1 MPKSRLASTIQ
12 LWFKSSN
19 FHQTRSHH
27 TKYVSGGGDNKLVA
41 NKVSVIAS
49 ECGYTNERA
58 PLVTEGT
65 AQAIVQGGFAT
76 KVRAL
81 L

>member
-1 MPKSRLASTIQ
+1 M
-12 LWFKSSN
+12 
-19 FHQTRSHH
+19 
-27 TKYVSGGGDNKLVA
+27 VDGDGDNKLVA
-41 NKVSVIAS
+41 NKVSVIAN

>member
-1 MPKSRLASTIQ
+1 MVA
-12 LWFKSSN
+12 
-19 FHQTRSHH
+19 
-27 TKYVSGGGDNKLVA
+27 GGGDNKLVA

-65 AQAIVQGGFAT
+65 SLGTNVPLAIMPSRIVDGDNKSDGLAIVLCLPLAPPPT
-76 KVRAL
+76 TL
-81 L
+81 LCS